1 VTDINPSGQQ
11 WHYEPVADLD
21 QPLIERLRCFPREP
35 DMLVYGVRSL
45 AALAI
50 RGWLRAYHRFEIVG
64 REHLPAEGSFVMVA
78 NHASH
83 LDAVCLLSALPL
95 TKLHRAFPAA
105 ASDYFFESVPHIWVA
120 AVVINA
126 LPFARQ
132 VQVRQS
138 LSLCEKLLANPG
150 NVLIIFPEGTR
161 SVTGKVGKF
170 KAGIGIL
177 LAGSN
182 VPVLP
187 CYLAGAYEAWPKG
200 RWFPQPGKLRL
211 TIGRPRKYATAAA
224 GKETACAIAAELQHA
239 IEALKE
245 QHETD

>member
-1 VTDINPSGQQ
+1 MSE
-11 WHYEPVADLD
+11 WRYEPAQDLD
-21 QPLIERLRCFPREP
+21 QPLIERLRHFPREP

-45 AALAI
+45 AALVI
-50 RGWLRAYHRFEIVG
+50 RAWLCAYHRFEIIG
-64 REHLPAEGSFVMVA
+64 REHLPAEGSYVLVA

-95 TKLHRAFPAA
+95 KKLHRAFPAA
-105 ASDYFFESVPHIWVA
+105 AADYFFESVPRIWLA

-132 VQVRQS
+132 VHIRQS

-161 SVTGKVGKF
+161 SPTGKVGKF
-170 KAGIGIL
+170 KSGIGML
-177 LAGSN
+177 LAGSE

-187 CYLAGAYEAWPKG
+187 CYLAGAFDAWPKG
-200 RWFPQPGKLRL
+200 RFVPRPATLRL
-211 TIGRPRKYATAAA
+211 TIGAPRHYAIAPP
-224 GKETACAIAAELQHA
+224 GKESACAIAAELQQA
-239 IEALKE
+239 VEALKE
-245 QHETD
+245 KHDTN